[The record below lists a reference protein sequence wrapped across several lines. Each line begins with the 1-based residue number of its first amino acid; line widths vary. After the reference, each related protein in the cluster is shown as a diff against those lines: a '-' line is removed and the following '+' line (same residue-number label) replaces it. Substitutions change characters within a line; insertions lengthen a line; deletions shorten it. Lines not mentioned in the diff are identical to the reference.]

1 MYAFVSLDP
10 AVQEPDHLAVIDLTA
25 KKLVST
31 VYYRAAAAS
40 GCKAVVGTA

>member
-1 MYAFVSLDP
+1 MYAFVSVDP

-25 KKLVST
+25 KKLVNT
-31 VYYRAAAAS
+31 VSYPAAAAS